1 MLGLE
6 HELSDID
13 NAGNGTRLLCSFGR
27 NDDRVWRGGSTTRYA
42 GSGTLPPAAERVNA
56 WLTAAVKPKFRS
68 LKIQP
73 LFACRICV
81 QNGEPTTASDAVE
94 FRAAGVAECE

>member
-56 WLTAAVKPKFRS
+56 WLTAAVETQ
-68 LKIQP
+68 IQVAENP
-73 LFACRICV
+73 AAFCV
-81 QNGEPTTASDAVE
+81 QNM
-94 FRAAGVAECE
+94 RAERRAYDGVRRGRVPRGRRC